1 MLVIEFH
8 PLNISLAYFIKKSIG
23 YDRVKKIKREGKESI
38 FLVVFSIESL
48 IKVINLING
57 KIRIENILNE
67 ITKNILNN
75 NKFAFSEFNN
85 KLSKK
90 LKLNLDKNLKH
101 HWLARFSDAIASF
114 QIKFV
119 NKSQP
124 KLGLQLNF
132 HINLAPKDNI
142 LFAL

>member
-1 MLVIEFH
+1 M
-8 PLNISLAYFIKKSIG
+8 
-23 YDRVKKIKREGKESI
+23 
-38 FLVVFSIESL
+38 
-48 IKVINLING
+48 
-57 KIRIENILNE
+57 
-67 ITKNILNN
+67 TKNILNN
-75 NKFAFSEFNN
+75 DKFVFSEFSN

-101 HWLARFSDAIASF
+101 HWLVKFSDAITSF

-132 HINLAPKDNI
+132 HINLAPKNNI

>member
-1 MLVIEFH
+1 M
-8 PLNISLAYFIKKSIG
+8 
-23 YDRVKKIKREGKESI
+23 
-38 FLVVFSIESL
+38 

-57 KIRIENILNE
+57 KIRIENILNK

-75 NKFAFSEFNN
+75 NKFTFSEFNN

-101 HWLARFSDAIASF
+101 HWLARFSDAIVSF

-132 HINLAPKDNI
+132 HIDLAPKDNI
-142 LFAL
+142 SFAL